1 MLLMC
6 CNVSEMVKFRKI
18 FFDPDSY
25 SDQSYSEKLR
35 TQGRVSSV
43 RASRYYYWDMMNEKP
58 SGVCG
63 NWLSSCQALLF
74 S

>member
-1 MLLMC
+1 
-6 CNVSEMVKFRKI
+6 MVKFRKI

-63 NWLSSCQALLF
+63 NWPELMPSPVIFMMVPSVKLC
-74 S
+74 